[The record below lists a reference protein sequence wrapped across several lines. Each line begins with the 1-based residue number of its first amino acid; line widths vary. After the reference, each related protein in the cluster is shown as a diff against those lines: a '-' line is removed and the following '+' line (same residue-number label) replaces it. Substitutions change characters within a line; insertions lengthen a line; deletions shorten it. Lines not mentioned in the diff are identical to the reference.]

1 MKKQLLLILLLI
13 LLLVVILGN
22 SCKTREQRSYR
33 LFEKAQRLNPN
44 LVTTIDTTITIDTL
58 LVYKDTLLINA
69 DTTKFLFEIEELKK
83 EGLKVLFENEKL
95 KVEVRTIKKT
105 GKDGKVS
112 YRREGIV
119 TNKAKEIIR
128 QLRFRYYIT
137 KTFPAKVITIKEKE
151 PHGTIWWVGLIS
163 LVASA
168 SLVIYKILKTWKLR

>member
-1 MKKQLLLILLLI
+1 MWLVLV
-13 LLLVVILGN
+13 LLVTLA

-44 LVTTIDTTITIDTL
+44 LVTTLDTTITIDTL
-58 LVYKDTLLINA
+58 LLYKDTLLIEA
-69 DTTKFLFEIEELKK
+69 DTTKFLFEIEDLKK

-95 KVEVRTIKKT
+95 KVEIQTIKET
-105 GKDGKVS
+105 DKDGKVT

-128 QLRFRYYIT
+128 QLKFRYYIT

-151 PHGTIWWVGLIS
+151 SHGKIWWVGLITIIG
-163 LVASA
+163 LATLA
-168 SLVIYKILKTWKLR
+168 IYKVIRIWQLR